1 MRFAVLAIAAAAVDA
16 IPAPQVS
23 RLAIV
28 AVVIVG
34 VDALP
39 RPHYDSIDA
48 IVGAE
53 NVGEL
58 NGKCPNRCPGNKGKI
73 TCADS
78 RCSYCIAC
86 QSASPP
92 PPPSPLPSPPP
103 AASPVNVTPLPSP
116 AEGGSEPQ
124 ASPAPGDENLVV
136 VRRNILDLTSE
147 EQGRFLSAI
156 NLMQAPGYG
165 GPFQTSEALHG
176 HGAEA
181 ACIHRKKNFAHWH
194 RIYLYEFENKLQ
206 DAHEELYG
214 TRNVSLPYWDSFQM
228 FLDGDTT
235 LLLFKPEV
243 MAQADALGD
252 AANMQHLLGERP
264 TNTKARKVYDDG
276 FTLSGNKNLAKLWQ
290 HKSWAS
296 VPEFLETFVRED
308 VGWGSMLTTLENLHN
323 GPHLAVGDPMKPLLT
338 AAVHIYFWMHHC
350 NIDRYFD
357 SFLAAREAL
366 DGSRLVLEQEIA
378 ATTGKNDIWDV
389 WLAPF
394 VKADGSHW
402 TVNGT
407 HRTEDFM
414 YRYDSHFTAANLL
427 GSKAYKKKVA
437 SQKVHTTSLTTA
449 VIRYGEPHGSPCTL
463 TEEQPP
469 FVMHFFLQPKAGP
482 PLTLPTS
489 TDQLGNATGYAGSL
503 AHWGGW
509 DGSQQM
515 ATEKDEPEII
525 MRIDGRP
532 YDYDVIV
539 LYDEDE
545 EDPGPLLTAPTF
557 WVDVAACNGT
567 TPVPDA
573 SWATLSYLHLD
584 GP

>member
-1 MRFAVLAIAAAAVDA
+1 
-16 IPAPQVS
+16 
-23 RLAIV
+23 
-28 AVVIVG
+28 
-34 VDALP
+34 
-39 RPHYDSIDA
+39 
-48 IVGAE
+48 
-53 NVGEL
+53 
-58 NGKCPNRCPGNKGKI
+58 
-73 TCADS
+73 
-78 RCSYCIAC
+78 
-86 QSASPP
+86 
-92 PPPSPLPSPPP
+92 
-103 AASPVNVTPLPSP
+103 
-116 AEGGSEPQ
+116 
-124 ASPAPGDENLVV
+124 
-136 VRRNILDLTSE
+136 
-147 EQGRFLSAI
+147 
-156 NLMQAPGYG
+156 MQAPGYG

-181 ACIHRKKNFAHWH
+181 AYARRAVEQRTACESCLLTCVPSVCRCIHRKKNFAHWH
-194 RIYLYEFENKLQ
+194 RIYLYEFEQKLQ

-252 AANMQHLLGERP
+252 AANMQHLMGERP

-276 FTLSGNKNLAKLWQ
+276 FTLSGNTNLAKLWQ

-437 SQKVHTTSLTTA
+437 SQKVRTTSLTTA

-469 FVMHFFLQPKAGP
+469 FVMHFFLQPKAGCAASFAAGPWSCCVHAPPCESSRSAVVSLVRRP

-489 TDQLGNATGYAGSL
+489 TDQLGNATGYMGSL

-525 MRIDGRP
+525 MRIDVRRAVNELSQMMP
-532 YDYDVIV
+532 TP
-539 LYDEDE
+539 LSR
-545 EDPGPLLTAPTF
+545 GPLLSTHPARHRCSALFAPTGKA
-557 WVDVAACNGT
+557 VR
-567 TPVPDA
+567 
-573 SWATLSYLHLD
+573 L
-584 GP
+584 